1 MIFAKKVTFS
11 ADLGSSIELSGGFQ
25 SSKKIEIELA
35 PSSDGVVG
43 SYAAFLM
50 SA

>member
-11 ADLGSSIELSGGFQ
+11 DGLGSSTELSGGFQ